1 MASLAKAEPID
12 NEFDLDAELDEWLD
26 KEAAEQ
32 GIDPRDLRQM
42 ETEVWERWRRDQNPE
57 DFSWLYNSH
66 QPLLYRSTERIVR
79 STTLPKEAVR
89 SRVLRNYVKALD
101 TFDPTK
107 GTQLSSYVYGKAGE
121 HLGRYIQRYT
131 NVGRIPED
139 RAGLIDLMQNREAA
153 LRDQMGRPPSD
164 TELADDMLLAS
175 QDLPEIR
182 ASRISAK
189 AVGTLR
195 RELRRDLLAEEAGG
209 EGGSTGDSLLEQQA
223 VFLHGSLNPEQQL
236 VLEHTYSGFGKP
248 VTIDPIELSKQIQLS
263 PQKIRAIKKQIAN
276 KLKRYY

>member
-1 MASLAKAEPID
+1 MASLAKAEPIVA
-12 NEFDLDAELDEWLD
+12 EFDIDAELDDWLE
-26 KEAAEQ
+26 KTAEKQ
-32 GIDPRDLRQM
+32 GLDPRDMRQM
-42 ETEVWERWRRDQNPE
+42 ETEVWERWRRDQDPQ
-57 DFSWLYNSH
+57 DFAWLYNSH

-101 TFDPTK
+101 TFDPTR

-121 HLGRYIQRYT
+121 RLGRYVQRYT

-139 RAGLIDLMQNREAA
+139 RAGLIDLMQNREAE
-153 LRDQMGRPPSD
+153 LREQIGRKPSD
-164 TELADDMLLAS
+164 VELADDMLLAS

-182 ASRISAK
+182 AGRISPK

-209 EGGSTGDSLLEQQA
+209 EATAAGDSLLEQQA
-223 VFLHGSLNPEQQL
+223 VFLHGSLNPEQQT
-236 VLEHTYSGFGKP
+236 VLEHTFAGFGKDI
-248 VTIDPIELSKQIQLS
+248 VVDPMELADKIELS